1 MRYYQKTID
10 VPTMRGTSL
19 AEAVGITS
27 HAIALL
33 LMEGGCS
40 YKDSAVRDKKKLKE
54 LATAIVGLKQ
64 GAISWV
70 PADEF
75 GDDVRDEDLVRFEV
89 HLYDDDRDR
98 DWDDYYMVTI
108 AVNHDERVRVVMQA
122 KNLVTSDATA
132 VHWTFPV
139 VAEILLA
146 RCDVSYLVQTNDV
159 QINED
164 DDDWS
169 M

>member
-33 LMEGGCS
+33 LMEGGCT
-40 YKDSAVRDKKKLKE
+40 YKESCIYNKEQLKE
-54 LATAIVGLKQ
+54 IAATIVGINQ
-64 GAISWV
+64 GSISWI

-75 GDDVRDEDLVRFEV
+75 GDDVRDNDLVRFEV
-89 HLYDDDRDR
+89 HAYNDEGNQDN
-98 DWDDYYMVTI
+98 YYMVTI
-108 AVNHDERVRVVMQA
+108 SANHDDRRIKVLMQA
-122 KNLVTSDATA
+122 KCYIPTDTGTK
-132 VHWTFPV
+132 WTFPM
-139 VAEILLA
+139 VAEIELA
-146 RCDVSYLVQTNDV
+146 RCDVSFLVQTNDV
-159 QINED
+159 QLDDED